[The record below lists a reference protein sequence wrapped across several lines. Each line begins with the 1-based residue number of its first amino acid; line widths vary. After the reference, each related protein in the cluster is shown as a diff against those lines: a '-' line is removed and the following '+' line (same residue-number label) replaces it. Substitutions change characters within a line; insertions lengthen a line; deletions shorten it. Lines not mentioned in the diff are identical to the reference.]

1 MKNIDIN
8 NLNRIASKIIELF
21 IEDGLDESYIN
32 GKIKDFKKQNR
43 YETFYWALYNLD
55 SIKTPALLRYLGIDQ
70 QEYLNAKELFR
81 KL

>member
-1 MKNIDIN
+1 MKSININD
-8 NLNRIASKIIELF
+8 LNRIASKIIEIF
-21 IEDGLDESYIN
+21 IEDGLEESYIN
-32 GKIKDFKKQNR
+32 GKMRDFKKQNR

-55 SIKTPALLRYLGIDQ
+55 SIKTPTLLRYLGIDH